1 MFGRLMECVR
11 AIALPCL
18 MVMAMTTT
26 SFGATFRFDP
36 ISVTNPP
43 TPPVTLQAYED
54 YRFGRAVYNDPLF
67 NDSLSS
73 IRPVRFQVKRILT
86 PVTKVTLRV
95 YVTHQH
101 LNDLT
106 MSLTSPDGITVRLFS
121 RIGQLSDPPVAMNA
135 GGLGQFVEFTS
146 DEIPTPP
153 SITAATSLTNNGSF
167 VAAGHYQPEE
177 NLGKFNG
184 MTTNAN
190 GVWSLAIDDSV
201 TNYSTGFF
209 YSARLYIT
217 QVGGDHVWTG
227 TGADANWS
235 TAANWEPL
243 FGPPEA
249 DQINTL
255 SFPSVASSFV
265 PVNNFSNP
273 RGSANVGI
281 VTIAATD
288 YPTLPFTVPAV
299 GSADQIVISIAS
311 PEPNRVIAAWIA
323 VTSAARIGDSI
334 IINDNVLPVIERTFR
349 IVDVTNTITSHTLT
363 VTRIGQIGTGTVQT
377 TGHTFN
383 PVTATMILT
392 RSLNELDISAVNFY
406 GQGYNV
412 IGSPVRATDR
422 ATFYNANGSNIWTLN
437 TEIEEGELILSSAN
451 GALRM
456 TGVVSGGGGVT
467 KIGIGNAEL
476 AGNNSF
482 LGANTIKAG
491 ILDISNS
498 GALGALGIARNT
510 VIRDGGTVRVAQ
522 GLTVNEDIT
531 IDGIGSPALL
541 PSALGALAFS
551 GPAATTWNGLITL
564 KVNGTSS
571 VSVLTG
577 AAVTLSNIAPKTAAA
592 SALTYYQLSVANAG
606 TLAINSP
613 LPTLTRLSI
622 SGGATTCG
630 SFSQSNIADLTLN
643 GASLT
648 STVGMTVSNSISSV
662 ASSTSS
668 VLAGI
673 LDLAG
678 TSHGINVEGGPAG
691 AGGNTNMT
699 SSDLVLSAT
708 TTNGS
713 FTKTGGGVLRISNA
727 AGVGATVNEGTLAG
741 TGAIGSIAVA
751 TGANLSPAGTWTV
764 GSTVSMATGSAL
776 ILPTGATPRIN
787 ATGVVTLDAGGA
799 SGGLSG
805 AILQPYSGAGSTIIT
820 ALSVTGIF
828 NGTTN
833 GVGITY
839 NSNNVILAAFSG
851 RTLSFSPIAYTANE
865 GSGSV
870 QVTVVWTGGV
880 GSPAPLLRSFGG
892 GVKNNL
898 DLQFIGLVGSLSGNT
913 LTYTLPIVDNHI
925 QSGDQT
931 TNLAIVPQ
939 DGSLVTNSATLTII
953 DNDRTDKKKCGLG
966 TGLTVFFLLAF
977 GLLFGLRLRRP

>member
-11 AIALPCL
+11 VIALPCL
-18 MVMAMTTT
+18 MVLAMTTT
-26 SFGATFRFDP
+26 SFGAIFRFDP
-36 ISVTNPP
+36 ISILNPP
-43 TPPVTLQAYED
+43 TPPVTLQPYEN
-54 YRFGRAVYNDPLF
+54 YPNNVYNDPL
-67 NDSLSS
+67 NGGTISS
-73 IRPVRFQVKRILT
+73 IRPVRFQVSRILT
-86 PVTKVTLRV
+86 PVTKVTVRV
-95 YVTHQH
+95 YLAHQH

-106 MSLTSPDGITVRLFS
+106 MSLTSPDGISVRMFS
-121 RIGQLSDPPVAMNA
+121 RIGLVSDPPVVFGV
-135 GGLGQFVEFTS
+135 GGFAQFVEFVS

-153 SITAATSLTNNGSF
+153 SITAATSLTNNGSL

-201 TNYSTGFF
+201 SNGSIGLF

-249 DQINTL
+249 DQINSL
-255 SFPSVASSFV
+255 SFPFVASSFI
-265 PVNNFSNP
+265 PVNNFVNP

-299 GSADQIVISIAS
+299 ASADQIVVSIAS
-311 PEPNRVIAAWIA
+311 PEPNHVIAAWIA

-334 IINDNVLPVIERTFR
+334 IINDNVLPAINRTFR
-349 IVDVTNTITSHTLT
+349 IVDVTNTILSHTLT
-363 VTRIGQIGTGTVQT
+363 IVRVGQTGTGTVTT

-392 RSLNELDISAVNFY
+392 RSLNVLDISAVNFY

-412 IGSPVRATDR
+412 IGAPVRVTDR
-422 ATFYNANGSNIWTLN
+422 STFYNANGTNIWTLN
-437 TEIEEGELILSSAN
+437 TEIEEGEMILSSAN
-451 GALRM
+451 GALRV
-456 TGVVSGGGGVT
+456 TGVVSGAGGVT
-467 KIGIGNAEL
+467 KIGIGSAEL
-476 AGNNSF
+476 AGNNAF

-491 ILDISNS
+491 ILDISNG
-498 GALGALGIARNT
+498 GALGTGSNT
-510 VIRDGGTVRVAQ
+510 VIQDGGTVRVAQ

-531 IDGIGSPALL
+531 IGGMGSPALL
-541 PSALGALAFS
+541 PSAIGALAFS

-592 SALTYYQLSVANAG
+592 SVLTYYQLTVANAG
-606 TLAINSP
+606 TLVINSK

-622 SGGATTCG
+622 SGGTTTCG
-630 SFSQSNIADLTLN
+630 SVIQPNIADLTLN

-648 STVGMTVSNSISSV
+648 STLAMTVSDSISSV
-662 ASSTSS
+662 GSPTSS
-668 VLAGI
+668 ILAGI
-673 LDLAG
+673 LDLSGTNHVISVGAG
-678 TSHGINVEGGPAG
+678 AAG
-691 AGGNTNMT
+691 AGGSANTT
-699 SSDLVLSAT
+699 SSDFILSAT

-713 FTKTGGGVLRISNA
+713 FIKTGGGVLRISNA

-741 TGAIGSIAVA
+741 TGAIGSIAVNN
-751 TGANLSPAGTWTV
+751 GANLSPAGTWTV
-764 GSTVSMATGSAL
+764 GSTVSMTTGSAL

-787 ATGVVTLDAGGA
+787 ATGAVTLDAGGA

-805 AILQPYSGAGSTIIT
+805 AVLQPYSGAGSTIIT
-820 ALSVTGIF
+820 ASSVTGIF

-839 NSNNVILAAFSG
+839 SPTTVVLAASSG
-851 RTLSFSPIAYTANE
+851 RTLSFSPTAYTANE
-865 GSGSV
+865 GAGSV
-870 QVTVVWTGGV
+870 QITALWSGGV
-880 GSPAPLLRSFGG
+880 GSPAPLLRSYGG

-898 DLQFIGLVGSLSGNT
+898 DLQFIGLVGSLSGTT
-913 LTYTLPIVDNHI
+913 LTYTLPIIDNHI
-925 QSGDQT
+925 QSGDQA
-931 TNLAIVPQ
+931 TNLVIVPQ

-953 DNDRTDKKKCGLG
+953 DNDHADKKKCGFG

>member
-18 MVMAMTTT
+18 MALAMFTMTTM

-36 ISVTNPP
+36 ISLINPP
-43 TPPVTLQAYED
+43 TPPVTLEPYEN
-54 YRFGRAVYNDPLF
+54 YPNYVYNDPLYAG
-67 NDSLSS
+67 SISS
-73 IRPVRFQVKRILT
+73 IRPVRFQVSRILT
-86 PVTKVTLRV
+86 PVTKVTVRIYLE
-95 YVTHQH
+95 HEH

-121 RIGQLSDPPVAMNA
+121 RIGLVSTPPVAFGA
-135 GGLGQFVEFTS
+135 GGFAQFVEFVS

-153 SITAATSLTNNGSF
+153 SITAATSLTNNGSL
-167 VAAGHYQPEE
+167 VVAGHYQPEE

-190 GVWSLAIDDSV
+190 GVWNLSIDDSV
-201 TNYSTGFF
+201 SNGSIGLF

-249 DQINTL
+249 DQINSL
-255 SFPSVASSFV
+255 SFPSAASSFV
-265 PVNNFSNP
+265 PVNNYVNP

-281 VTIAATD
+281 VTMAAAD
-288 YPTLPFTVPAV
+288 YPTLPFTVPAAN
-299 GSADQIVISIAS
+299 SADQIVVSIAS
-311 PEPNRVIAAWIA
+311 PEPNHVIAAWIA
-323 VTSAARIGDSI
+323 ITSAARIGDSI
-334 IINDNVLPVIERTFR
+334 IINDNVLAVGSRTFR
-349 IVDVTNTITSHTLT
+349 IVAVTNTIISHTLT
-363 VTRIGQIGTGTVQT
+363 IVRVGITGTGTVMT
-377 TGHTFN
+377 TGSAAN

-412 IGSPVRATDR
+412 IGAPVRVTDR
-422 ATFYNANGSNIWTLN
+422 STFYNANGTNIWTLN
-437 TEIEEGELILSSAN
+437 TEIEEGEMILSSAN

-456 TGVVSGGGGVT
+456 TGVVNGAGGIT
-467 KIGIGNAEL
+467 KIGIGSAEL
-476 AGNNSF
+476 AGNNTF
-482 LGANTIKAG
+482 AGANTVKAG

-498 GALGALGIARNT
+498 GALGTGSNT

-531 IDGIGSPALL
+531 IGGLGSPALL
-541 PSALGALAFS
+541 PSAIGALAFS

-571 VSVLTG
+571 VSVLAG
-577 AAVTLSNIAPKTAAA
+577 AAATLSNIAPKTAAA
-592 SALTYYQLSVANAG
+592 TVLTYYELIVANAG
-606 TLAINSP
+606 TLAINSA
-613 LPTLTRLSI
+613 LPKLTRLSI
-622 SGGATTCG
+622 SGGSTTFG
-630 SFSQSNIADLTLN
+630 SVEQPDIADLTLN

-648 STVGMTVSNSISSV
+648 SILAMTVSDSISSV
-662 ASSTSS
+662 GSSTVST
-668 VLAGI
+668 LAGV
-673 LDLAG
+673 LNLAG
-678 TSHGINVEGGPAG
+678 ANHVINVGAGAAG
-691 AGGNTNMT
+691 AGGSANTT
-699 SSDLVLSAT
+699 SSDLILSAT

-713 FTKTGGGVLRISNA
+713 FIKTGGGVLRISDA

-741 TGAIGSIAVA
+741 TGSIGSIGVANGAV
-751 TGANLSPAGTWTV
+751 LSPAGTWTV
-764 GSTVSMATGSAL
+764 GSTVNMKTGSAL
-776 ILPTGATPRIN
+776 ILPTGATPRID
-787 ATGVVTLDAGGA
+787 ATGAVTLDAGGA
-799 SGGLSG
+799 TGGLSG
-805 AILQPYSGAGSTIIT
+805 AVLQPYSGAGSTIIT
-820 ALSVTGIF
+820 ASSVTGIF

-839 NSNNVILAAFSG
+839 SPTTVVLAASSG
-851 RTLSFSPIAYTANE
+851 HTLSFSPTTYTANE
-865 GSGSV
+865 GAGSV
-870 QVTVVWTGGV
+870 QITAVWSGGV
-880 GSPAPLLRSFGG
+880 GSPAPLLRSYGG

-898 DLQFIGLVGSLSGNT
+898 DLQFIGLVGSLSGTT

-931 TNLAIVPQ
+931 TNLVIVPQ

-953 DNDRTDKKKCGLG
+953 DNDHTDKKKCGFG